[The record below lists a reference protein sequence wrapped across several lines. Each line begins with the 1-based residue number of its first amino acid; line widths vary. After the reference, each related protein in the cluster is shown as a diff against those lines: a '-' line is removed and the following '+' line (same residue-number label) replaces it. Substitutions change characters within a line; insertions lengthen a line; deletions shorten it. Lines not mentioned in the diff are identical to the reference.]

1 LSGFEPTTFQISSF
15 NSTTFSQ
22 SVAQKVLNFLDFKN
36 FFISCFFIQ
45 VLINQIRWK
54 EISKM
59 KKQNK
64 SIVIFF
70 LRKCCEKV
78 EQEFWAIVG
87 SFEAGNDELSGTIS

>member
-1 LSGFEPTTFQISSF
+1 
-15 NSTTFSQ
+15 
-22 SVAQKVLNFLDFKN
+22 
-36 FFISCFFIQ
+36 
-45 VLINQIRWK
+45 
-54 EISKM
+54 M

-87 SFEAGNDELSGTIS
+87 SFEAGKDELSGTIS